1 MADQSCNAVSDS
13 SQPLQCFVPYKD
25 LYKMKNFRYLRRV
38 QLVDMRQSMR
48 VNHQHPQRLH
58 ATPSLLT
65 DGVYKDLTEMRVR
78 TPWIEALRKQRQEG
92 IDPTKKSG
100 TSATPADRD
109 LTPKKMS
116 DSFHRV
122 VRRPRRGT

>member
-1 MADQSCNAVSDS
+1 
-13 SQPLQCFVPYKD
+13 
-25 LYKMKNFRYLRRV
+25 
-38 QLVDMRQSMR
+38 MR